1 MMLRDSLEGQA
12 ELLLTYDGLVG
23 KYQDSLKVIADFVGQ
38 TIDVDFRPNPREF
51 TITIFD
57 TTEIRTGDSFLTNV
71 LQIAGGV
78 AAGFVISE
86 IKK

>member
-1 MMLRDSLEGQA
+1 MLRDSLEGQA
-12 ELLLTYDGLVG
+12 ELLLTYDGLIG

-57 TTEIRTGDSFLTNV
+57 TTEIRTGDSSSRMCSKSQV
-71 LQIAGGV
+71 GV

>member
-1 MMLRDSLEGQA
+1 MLYSEAFLANVDPPIA
-12 ELLLTYDGLVG
+12 VLVPDINLFRG
-23 KYQDSLKVIADFVGQ
+23 SGRR
-38 TIDVDFRPNPREF
+38 IDVDFRPNPPEF

-71 LQIAGGV
+71 HQIAGGV